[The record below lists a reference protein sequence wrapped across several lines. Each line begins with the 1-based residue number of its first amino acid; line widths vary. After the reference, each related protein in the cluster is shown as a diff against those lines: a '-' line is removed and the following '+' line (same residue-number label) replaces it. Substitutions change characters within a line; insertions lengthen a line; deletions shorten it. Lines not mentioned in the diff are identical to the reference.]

1 MSQKIPTKIP
11 FIKVVQICFF
21 AVFRPSRLIELE
33 KENVAEIENSPVD
46 NEPRVKKVHNAFWAS
61 FILIILFSVIGS
73 AIGLLLKCFYG
84 APSSLAVNTLQII
97 GAGLLLWGTLFVR
110 GFEIESYCCVTLGER
125 VNQWL
130 YRTLYCIGTAV
141 IISSLV
147 WGLK

>member
-1 MSQKIPTKIP
+1 M
-11 FIKVVQICFF
+11 
-21 AVFRPSRLIELE
+21 
-33 KENVAEIENSPVD
+33 
-46 NEPRVKKVHNAFWAS
+46 HNAFWAS

-84 APSSLAVNTLQII
+84 VPSSLAVNTLQII